1 MSIKTSQNIKTRLTR
16 AEKLRPPK
24 ACPCE
29 AAGYRAYGSQAEMEN
44 DPGCP
49 LCGRRP
55 WEIKGVAIKILIGVS
70 MDDL

>member
-1 MSIKTSQNIKTRLTR
+1 MSIQTNIQTRLKR

-29 AAGYRAYGSQAEMEN
+29 AAGYRAYGSREEMET